1 MQKLDN
7 LNIKAFLPILTP
19 RQLREEFS
27 IDRQQA
33 NTVLKS
39 RQIITNILNSRDK
52 RLLLIAGPC
61 SIHDTEAAYE
71 YAVKLNKLSEKVIA
85 TTFIAMRVYFE
96 KPRTTIGWKGLIND
110 PALDG
115 SNDMNKGLIRARKLL
130 LAINKLGLPVATEFL
145 EPIIPQYLADLVS
158 WVAIGARTIE
168 SQTHRE
174 MASGLSMPV
183 GFKNG
188 TDGDL
193 QTAINAIISA
203 RNPQSFLGINLNGEP
218 SVIHTDGNKLGHIV
232 LRGGQGRPNYY
243 EEDLK
248 KTNHLL
254 RQHDL
259 PAAIMIDCSHEN
271 SDKDHKKQSVV
282 FNYVLKRRLHGKYN
296 IKGIMLESNLSPGNQ
311 VISRRKKEL
320 FYGVSITDKCIGWK
334 TTEKLILSAHKAMLI
349 ALSK

>member
-158 WVAIGARTIE
+158 WVAI
-168 SQTHRE
+168 
-174 MASGLSMPV
+174 
-183 GFKNG
+183 
-188 TDGDL
+188 
-193 QTAINAIISA
+193 
-203 RNPQSFLGINLNGEP
+203 
-218 SVIHTDGNKLGHIV
+218 
-232 LRGGQGRPNYY
+232 
-243 EEDLK
+243 
-248 KTNHLL
+248 
-254 RQHDL
+254 
-259 PAAIMIDCSHEN
+259 
-271 SDKDHKKQSVV
+271 
-282 FNYVLKRRLHGKYN
+282 
-296 IKGIMLESNLSPGNQ
+296 
-311 VISRRKKEL
+311 
-320 FYGVSITDKCIGWK
+320 
-334 TTEKLILSAHKAMLI
+334 
-349 ALSK
+349 